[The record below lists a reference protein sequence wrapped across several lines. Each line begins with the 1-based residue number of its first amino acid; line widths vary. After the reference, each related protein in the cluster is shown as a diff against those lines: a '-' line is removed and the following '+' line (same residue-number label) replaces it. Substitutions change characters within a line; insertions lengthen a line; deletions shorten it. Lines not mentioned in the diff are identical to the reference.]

1 MGPYLGPSP
10 VAAKDAQGCAGMAPT
25 QEVAR
30 LAARRR
36 APPSAPQISTTAPQE
51 LPATERARSSPI
63 GTLPASAIVMSAC
76 VRCCTTPPLTR
87 ARGECIRS
95 PRSLFRQP
103 PTGMPSVQV
112 IVSCLL
118 PPPPNLISSARSIVR
133 SLAFCPTMETILVP
147 PLLSAT
153 LNWSPPA
160 RPTCG
165 AKRPC
170 SPTSRDIP
178 SRTPCYV
185 ATYVRC
191 WMRFLGVPSH

>member
-1 MGPYLGPSP
+1 MPGRKQPFTPAMWARIEALPEGTPLAGRPNWSPSHRHRDRSLLRLGRVLWSTGHRLGEIVWHPSGQ
-10 VAAKDAQGCAGMAPT
+10 VHYT
-25 QEVAR
+25 
-30 LAARRR
+30 
-36 APPSAPQISTTAPQE
+36 
-51 LPATERARSSPI
+51 TERVSPFPR
-63 GTLPASAIVMSAC
+63 LMA
-76 VRCCTTPPLTR
+76 
-87 ARGECIRS
+87 

-103 PTGMPSVQV
+103 PTDMPLVQV
-112 IVSCLL
+112 IVSCLPHL
-118 PPPPNLISSARSIVR
+118 PPNLISSARSIVR
-133 SLAFCPTMETILVP
+133 SQASCPTMETTLVP

-178 SRTPCYV
+178 SRTPCYM

-191 WMRFLGVPSH
+191 WMRFSGVPSH